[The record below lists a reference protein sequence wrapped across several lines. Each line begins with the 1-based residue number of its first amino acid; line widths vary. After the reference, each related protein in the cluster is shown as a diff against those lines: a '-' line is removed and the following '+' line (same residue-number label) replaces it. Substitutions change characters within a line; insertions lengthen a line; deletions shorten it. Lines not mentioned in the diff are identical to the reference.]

1 MNNII
6 RKDIAAMSAYIPVAS
21 LWDLSKK
28 FNQKPEEI
36 IKLDANENQADY
48 SPSVTEA
55 LQNELFNFYP
65 DPEYKDLRRA
75 LSTYTSVPMAKIMVG
90 SGSDELLDLLFRL
103 ILDEGDKVI
112 NCPPTFGMYAV
123 AVELNKGRLV
133 SVPRKSD
140 FSLDLAG
147 IKKAIDEKVKTI
159 VVCAPNNPTGTVT
172 SQSEIIELLETGK
185 LVIVDE
191 AYFEFSSLTVV
202 PLLQKYPNLII
213 LRTLSKWAGLAGL
226 RLGYGLMDAF
236 FVEQLFKIK
245 PPYNVNLAASV
256 AGIAALADKN
266 WREKSLKL
274 IIDERKRLFKEL
286 SILPNLIIYPSQ
298 TNSLFIKVERG
309 FTELKNFLEQRKI
322 VLRYY
327 DVYQAIRLSVGLP
340 WQNDAVIKVLKDFTN
355 SQWDAV
361 IFDMDGVLVDVSKS
375 YRQAI
380 KLTTEYV
387 LENKYGSQIFVTDRD
402 IEVMK
407 SIPGFNNDWDLSF
420 ALIELLSKGISCK
433 DFEKNISVLSQEIKT
448 SVDYL
453 ATKDIFQSYY
463 LGTKLFKKLYKRPA
477 PIASQTGLI
486 ENETLLL
493 DLTILK
499 KIAEKYKVGVA
510 TGRPKFEALFALR
523 NLKISPKF
531 IKEIYVVG
539 EEDVKRGKPFPDS
552 LLKAATLL
560 DCKQSIYVGDSVND
574 ILAAKAAKMP
584 CIFVGQ
590 NKQADFEVEKTDE
603 IERILCP

>member
-1 MNNII
+1 
-6 RKDIAAMSAYIPVAS
+6 MSAYIPVAS

-28 FNQKPEEI
+28 FKQKPEEL
-36 IKLDANENQADY
+36 IKLDAGENQAGF

-55 LQNELFNFYP
+55 LRNELFNFYP
-65 DPEYKDLRRA
+65 DPEYKELRQA
-75 LSTYTSVPMAKIMVG
+75 LSSYTSVPVAKIMVG

-103 ILDEGDKVI
+103 ILDDGDKVV

-140 FSLDLAG
+140 FSLDLPS
-147 IKKAIDEKVKTI
+147 IVKAIDPRVKAI
-159 VVCAPNNPTGTVT
+159 VVCTPNNPTGTVT
-172 SQSEIIELLETGK
+172 DKSEIIELLETGK

-191 AYFEFSSLTVV
+191 AYFEFCGKTVV
-202 PLLQKYPNLII
+202 PLLKKYPNLII

-256 AGIAALADKN
+256 VGIAALADKN
-266 WREKSLKL
+266 WRKKMLAST
-274 IIDERKRLFKEL
+274 ISERERLVKEL
-286 SILPNLIIYPSQ
+286 GTVANLKVYPSQ
-298 TNSLFIKVERG
+298 ANSLFIKFERG
-309 FTELKNFLEQRKI
+309 YEKLKNFLEQRKI
-322 VLRYY
+322 VVRYY
-327 DVYQAIRLSVGLP
+327 DGYQAIRLSVGLP
-340 WQNDAVIKVLKDFTN
+340 WQNNAVIKALKDFTN

-380 KLTTEYV
+380 KLTAQYV
-387 LENKYGSQIFVTDRD
+387 LQNKYGLKAKVAGAD
-402 IEVMK
+402 IEAMK
-407 SIPGFNNDWDLSF
+407 AIPGFNNDWDLSF
-420 ALIELLSKGISCK
+420 ALIELLSKGIARK
-433 DFEKNISVLSQEIKT
+433 DFKQNISAQSEQVKVSA
-448 SVDYL
+448 DYL
-453 ATKDIFQSYY
+453 EAKDIFQSYY
-463 LGTKLFKKLYKRPA
+463 LGEKLFKELYQKTA
-477 PIASQTGLI
+477 PVIFKNGLI

-493 DLTILK
+493 DLAILK

-523 NLKISPKF
+523 NLKISPSL

-539 EEDVKRGKPFPDS
+539 KEDARREKPFPEP
-552 LLKAATLL
+552 LLKAAELL
-560 DCKQSIYVGDSVND
+560 DCNKPIYVGDSIND
-574 ILAAKAAKMP
+574 ILAAKAAAMP

-590 NKQADFEVEKTDE
+590 SRQADFEVGNTNE
-603 IERILCP
+603 IERILL